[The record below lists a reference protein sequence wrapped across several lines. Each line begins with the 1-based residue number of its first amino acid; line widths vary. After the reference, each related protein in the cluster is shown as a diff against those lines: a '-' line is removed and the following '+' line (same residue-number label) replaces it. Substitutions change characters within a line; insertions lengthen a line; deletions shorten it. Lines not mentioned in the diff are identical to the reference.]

1 MFSHDRKRSHRCPST
16 TRAVYAEDTENQ
28 KGELLVAMK
37 RVLITGIAGFIGSTL
52 ADYLLDCDASVEVVG
67 IDRFSDYYA
76 RSIKLANVVSLKE
89 RRVHIVEE
97 DLVETDLDTLLDG
110 VDVIFHQAGQ
120 PGVRPSW
127 GNSFDAYARDNILA
141 SQRLL
146 EAARRSPS
154 LERFVYASSSSV
166 YGDAER
172 YPTLETDTPHPL
184 SPYGVTKLAGEHLM
198 GLYARNFGVPTVS
211 LRYFTVFGPRQ
222 RPDMAF
228 TRFIARALA
237 GRPIELFGTGEQI
250 RDFTFVDDVVRA
262 NAAAAMAPDVSPGAV
277 YNISGGA
284 SVSVNEVLAT
294 IEDVIGSPIAVK
306 RAEKVAGDV
315 FRTGG
320 SFSAARDDIR
330 WNPQVSLHE
339 GLKRQVDW
347 LQSRVDDY
355 SMLV

>member
-1 MFSHDRKRSHRCPST
+1 MT
-16 TRAVYAEDTENQ
+16 IN
-28 KGELLVAMK
+28 

-52 ADYLLDCDASVEVVG
+52 AEHLLACHPGVDIVG
-67 IDRFSDYYA
+67 IDRFTDYYP
-76 RSIKLANVVSLKE
+76 RSIKMANAAVLREAGV
-89 RRVHIVEE
+89 RVVEE
-97 DLVETDLDTLLDG
+97 DLFETELDALLEG

-127 GNSFDAYARDNILA
+127 GNSFDAYAHDNILA

-146 EAARRSPS
+146 EAARRAPS
-154 LERFVYASSSSV
+154 LQRLVYASSSSI

-172 YPTLETDTPHPL
+172 FPTLETDTPHPL
-184 SPYGVTKLAGEHLM
+184 SPYGVTKLAAEHLM

-228 TRFIARALA
+228 TRFITRALT
-237 GRPIELFGTGEQI
+237 GRPIQLFGTGEQI

-262 NAAAAMAPDVSPGAV
+262 NVAAGTAPDIPGGAV

-284 SVSVNEVLAT
+284 SVSVNEVLH
-294 IEDVIGSPIAVK
+294 ILEELIGAEIIVE
-306 RAEKVAGDV
+306 RAGKVAGDV

-320 SFSAARDDIR
+320 SFKDARDGIA
-330 WNPQVSLHE
+330 WKPKVSLSE
-339 GLKRQVDW
+339 GLGRQVDW
-347 LQSRVDDY
+347 LKPRVAEY
-355 SMLV
+355 SGLV